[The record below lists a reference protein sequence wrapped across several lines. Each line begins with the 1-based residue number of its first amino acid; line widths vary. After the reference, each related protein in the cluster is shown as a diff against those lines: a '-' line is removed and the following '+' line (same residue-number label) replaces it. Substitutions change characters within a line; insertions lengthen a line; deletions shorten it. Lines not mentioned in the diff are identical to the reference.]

1 MSSSYGQ
8 TSVALVSDST
18 GKPFEC
24 LIPGPPIGK
33 GRPRG
38 TSIGGHVRL
47 YTPQKTA
54 DWERA
59 AALLMRQA
67 WRQAPCEEMVDVEI
81 VAVFHR
87 PKRLLRKKDPECRIW
102 HGSKPDIDNVEKC
115 VLDAMV
121 MAGVIRDDSQV
132 VSIRAISVYASKSEG
147 PGLHVRMRVVGERPT
162 WVDGWPCW
170 I

>member
-1 MSSSYGQ
+1 MNELFRC
-8 TSVALVSDST
+8 LV
-18 GKPFEC
+18 
-24 LIPGPPIGK
+24 PGPPIGK

-67 WRQAPCEEMVDVEI
+67 WRNAPCEELVE
-81 VAVFHR
+81 VEVTAVFHR
-87 PKRLLRKKDPECRIW
+87 PKRLLRKKDPECRVW
-102 HGSKPDIDNVEKC
+102 HGSKPDIDNVVKC
-115 VLDAMV
+115 ALDAMV
-121 MAGVIRDDSQV
+121 MAAVLRDDAQV
-132 VSIRAISVYASKSEG
+132 VKLSASSAYASKSEG
-147 PGLHVRMRVVGERPT
+147 PALYVVMRDVEPSPKE
-162 WVDGWPCW
+162 VDASSGW